1 SAGAFFVRSASGEAR
16 PEAADAPCTNEY
28 ISGRGRGSN
37 EASRRYGGKTWV
49 ASRDPVTYRNSLWL
63 LPSGPDQIHDP
74 AMRGDPPLIGCALR
88 RTCIIAAIHSSHWR
102 PPRRGCR
109 RGYNLPH
116 ILHCG
121 IHVSRPPLP
130 APPPAP

>member
-1 SAGAFFVRSASGEAR
+1 
-16 PEAADAPCTNEY
+16 
-28 ISGRGRGSN
+28 
-37 EASRRYGGKTWV
+37 
-49 ASRDPVTYRNSLWL
+49 SRDPVTYRNSLWL

-130 APPPAP
+130 APPPAPRYLRRVHALWAILARATVSLTACQPEPLPPPASS